1 MPKLKLPIS
10 SGKGVMLSHRHFGI
24 SGPGDL
30 LLDVE
35 SLEPVLWE
43 LLVRV
48 LVHLLRHAG
57 EDGAEVGAAE
67 RAHLQHLLRSQV
79 RPESQESDVMSTF
92 SFLVPCILLLI

>member
-1 MPKLKLPIS
+1 MPNRKLPIS
-10 SGKGVMLSHRHFGI
+10 SVKGVFSSDIHFSI
-24 SGPGDL
+24 SRPGDL

-57 EDGAEVGAAE
+57 KDGAEVRAAE

-79 RPESQESDVMSTF
+79 RPESQESDVMRTF